1 MFLPEQPAMASEKPA
16 SRSPSASPAPEMM
29 GSLKSRIEARLA
41 AIDTSSDDEEP
52 RNTGRKSK
60 TPLVR
65 TRDSDSEE
73 DDVFRPRGRL
83 AAQLQGGTQPAGSD
97 DEPETFL
104 DRIKRRLG
112 SADEEDED
120 DAEDTTTGDA
130 DAQDEDDV
138 PVAPRRLQRKQARE
152 TTPTPT
158 QNPEVQSSPGLFVS
172 PDRQSP
178 VKPTE
183 ATLADEGSD
192 SDASLPSL
200 TKSARFQALV
210 ERKRQERL
218 AREAEDEKKRAER
231 MERQQTTN
239 VHLSDDEDAGNV
251 SDITDDEGG
260 RKLSQAVRPA
270 RRAGKKAVEEM
281 QRETQRMA
289 RNMQL
294 AHEAKTRKKF
304 TKADFLQRFNYG
316 APAKP
321 ATQTQQ
327 ASSSSR
333 PTTPV
338 SAHQTDAEMKD
349 PETPP
354 SSPPVA
360 KAASPVRLQ
369 EPTAV
374 VQPPIFPHNHED
386 DDLPSLG
393 DIFEAS
399 RRLDKGKCKAVA
411 SPPKSPAVETKP
423 KRHFRVKLPALS
435 ANRVVIDLDDDDD
448 DLEIAG
454 GKTSKLDAVF
464 RKIPE
469 RKANESNS
477 LHALRRLAQVGS
489 PNKERKR
496 KYEKPTMTVGQL
508 QLTLQQRAR
517 QQAKMEREKRLEYLR
532 SKGIIVQTAEE
543 REREMQ
549 DVEDIVTRARR
560 EAEEIMEREREA
572 AKKEKKEK
580 RKNGELDAWDDSD
593 DEEWEASDA
602 EAEGGAAVEV
612 ELSGSEDEQA
622 DDEDA
627 SDAEVE
633 GVALFDNEADD
644 SGSELPEA
652 DGETLEDP
660 AADSEDDL
668 NLPTRN
674 IRRSKKTHVISDD
687 DDEGEDE
694 DEDRVEATPRPKTAT
709 QRSPTAPSTKSPAV
723 PTSVLRSAKKTFIPG
738 LPVTGAAGLGLTQI
752 FAGTMDD
759 SQAALGTV
767 PSQSPMPDFDSLPD
781 SNLIGFTQ
789 EHDSMVFDSQGG
801 DTQRADTQQ
810 DSADGVHLHFSQTQV
825 HGFDSLLR
833 DEEPT
838 QLSMDATQDAGPQD
852 YTPLKQRFV
861 EPSSTVETMVL
872 DKDGEV
878 DSVQDSPLVRRGKL
892 RRKIDVAAA
901 ALDDK
906 DDDDNEDGRASPE
919 MDEFGFRTTAFNVM
933 QDAVKK
939 QNALKK
945 AQDYNRKK
953 SKAKEMVVEQAEES
967 EDEYAGLGG
976 VDGEDSDDDDASSVK
991 EMIDD
996 EGGMT
1001 ADDERKLAA
1010 LYAER
1015 ERASDEK
1022 IVDKLF
1028 HDVTTGMLRRKRGA
1042 DYNLSDSDD
1051 GGEARRRM
1059 KRRQFQKM
1067 QQALFT
1073 DERIKKIAEKPGNQ
1087 AFLRTIEDRG
1097 SDEEMD
1103 FLDFAPEPMETDS
1116 QSQSQSQEQHQQHK
1130 QQQQTV
1136 PDSQPLAANA
1146 TNRPPAS
1153 TRRTKDG
1160 RRPANLGEIRESVS
1174 SLLEDMNDVIP
1185 ATDPNSDSEAED
1197 DKEAMRPPTS
1207 SSRSN
1212 KKNRSP
1218 GRNPRRTNPRHQI
1231 VDRLTLKRQSSSS
1244 TASTTSSTTP
1254 AFAVSNTAVS
1264 ASAGGGFKTPTLL
1277 RRATTNSSVL
1287 SSQGGIGVGASGAA
1301 PAAFSARGGGGGG
1314 GGFGDDG
1321 KIKKNASKR
1330 SGVSALARE
1339 NERRAAVQ
1347 ENEKRREARK
1357 WKGAERRHQAVNG
1370 LFGAG
1375 KFE

>member
-1 MFLPEQPAMASEKPA
+1 MASEKSA
-16 SRSPSASPAPEMM
+16 SRSPSASPAPETMP
-29 GSLKSRIEARLA
+29 SLKSRMEARLA
-41 AIDTSSDDEEP
+41 AIDTSSDDDEP

-60 TPLVR
+60 TPPVR
-65 TRDSDSEE
+65 TQDSDSEE
-73 DDVFRPRGRL
+73 EVVFRPRGRL

-104 DRIKRRLG
+104 DRIKKRLG
-112 SADEEDED
+112 SAGEEDED
-120 DAEDTTTGDA
+120 DAEDTTMGDA
-130 DAQDEDDV
+130 DAEDEDDI

-183 ATLADEGSD
+183 ATLADDGSD

-218 AREAEDEKKRAER
+218 AREAEDEKKRVER

-239 VHLSDDEDAGNV
+239 VDLFDDDEDAGNV

-321 ATQTQQ
+321 DTQTQQ
-327 ASSSSR
+327 ASNSSR
-333 PTTPV
+333 PTSPV
-338 SAHQTDAEMKD
+338 SAQQTDAETKD

-360 KAASPVRLQ
+360 KAASPVKLQ
-369 EPTAV
+369 EPMAV
-374 VQPPIFPHNHED
+374 IQPPTFPQKHD
-386 DDLPSLG
+386 DEEIPSLD

-399 RRLDKGKCKAVA
+399 RRLDKGKGKAVA
-411 SPPKSPAVETKP
+411 SPPKSPVEETKP
-423 KRHFRVKLPALS
+423 KRHVRVKLPALS
-435 ANRVVIDLDDDDD
+435 ANHVVIDLDDDDD
-448 DLEIAG
+448 DFEIAG
-454 GKTSKLDAVF
+454 GKKSKLDAVF
-464 RKIPE
+464 SKIPE

-496 KYEKPTMTVGQL
+496 KYEKPTITVGQL

-517 QQAKMEREKRLEYLR
+517 QQAKMEREKRLEYLK

-602 EAEGGAAVEV
+602 EAEGGVAVEV

-644 SGSELPEA
+644 SGSEHPEA
-652 DGETLEDP
+652 GAETLEDP

-674 IRRSKKTHVISDD
+674 IRRSKKTQVISDD
-687 DDEGEDE
+687 EDE

-759 SQAALGTV
+759 SQAALGTM

-801 DTQRADTQQ
+801 DTQRAETQQ
-810 DSADGVHLHFSQTQV
+810 ESADGVHLHFSQTQV
-825 HGFDSLLR
+825 HGFDSLLH

-838 QLSMDATQDAGPQD
+838 QFSIDATQDAGPQD

-861 EPSSTVETMVL
+861 EPSSTIETMVL

-901 ALDDK
+901 VMDDE
-906 DDDDNEDGRASPE
+906 DNEDPRASPE
-919 MDEFGFRTTAFNVM
+919 MDDFGFRTTAFNVM

-953 SKAKEMVVEQAEES
+953 SKAKEMVEEQAEES

-976 VDGEDSDDDDASSVK
+976 VDGEDSDDDDAASVK

-1022 IVDKLF
+1022 MVDKLF

-1042 DYNLSDSDD
+1042 DYDLSDSDD

-1103 FLDFAPEPMETDS
+1103 FLDFAPEPIETDS
-1116 QSQSQSQEQHQQHK
+1116 QSQSQEQQQQ

-1153 TRRTKDG
+1153 MRRTKDG

-1197 DKEAMRPPTS
+1197 DEEAMRPPTT

-1212 KKNRSP
+1212 KENRSP
-1218 GRNPRRTNPRHQI
+1218 GRNPRRTNSRHQI
-1231 VDRLTLKRQSSSS
+1231 VDRLTLKRQGS
-1244 TASTTSSTTP
+1244 STTSATSTTP
-1254 AFAVSNTAVS
+1254 AFAISNAAVS
-1264 ASAGGGFKTPTLL
+1264 TSSGGSFKTPTLL

-1287 SSQGGIGVGASGAA
+1287 SSQGGIGVGASGTA
-1301 PAAFSARGGGGGG
+1301 PAAFSARGGGG

>member
-1 MFLPEQPAMASEKPA
+1 MASEKPA

-29 GSLKSRIEARLA
+29 LSPKSRIEARLA
-41 AIDTSSDDEEP
+41 AIDTSSEDDEP
-52 RNTGRKSK
+52 KQTGRKSK
-60 TPLVR
+60 SPP
-65 TRDSDSEE
+65 TRIQDSDSEE
-73 DDVFRPRGRL
+73 EVVYRPRGRL

-104 DRIKRRLG
+104 DRIQKRLG
-112 SADEEDED
+112 SAGDED
-120 DAEDTTTGDA
+120 DGDAEDTTTGV
-130 DAQDEDDV
+130 QKTKTTSL
-138 PVAPRRLQRKQARE
+138 LQRKQARE
-152 TTPTPT
+152 TTPPPPI
-158 QNPEVQSSPGLFVS
+158 QNTATQSSPGLFVS

-178 VKPTE
+178 TKPTNL
-183 ATLADEGSD
+183 TTADDGSD
-192 SDASLPSL
+192 SEASLPSL

-218 AREAEDEKKRAER
+218 AREAEEEKKRAER

-239 VHLSDDEDAGNV
+239 IDLFDDDDDAGNV

-304 TKADFLQRFNYG
+304 TKADFLQRFNFG
-316 APAKP
+316 AQAKSDP
-321 ATQTQQ
+321 KL
-327 ASSSSR
+327 SSSSR

-360 KAASPVRLQ
+360 KTGSPPTVQ
-369 EPTAV
+369 EATAV
-374 VQPPIFPHNHED
+374 VPPPIASD
-386 DDLPSLG
+386 DEMPSL
-393 DIFEAS
+393 DDVFEAS
-399 RRLDKGKCKAVA
+399 RRLDKGKGRAIT
-411 SPPKSPAVETKP
+411 SPQKTPVKEIKP
-423 KRHFRVKLPALS
+423 KRHVRIKLPTLS
-435 ANRVVIDLDDDDD
+435 ANHAVIDLDDDDD
-448 DLEIAG
+448 LEISSR
-454 GKTSKLDAVF
+454 KRSKLDAN
-464 RKIPE
+464 PE
-469 RKANESNS
+469 NKAKESNS

-496 KYEKPTMTVGQL
+496 KYEKPTITVAQL
-508 QLTLQQRAR
+508 QLNLQQRAR
-517 QQAKMEREKRLEYLR
+517 QQAKMEREKRLEYLK
-532 SKGIIVQTAEE
+532 SKGIVVQTAEE

-549 DVEDIVTRARR
+549 EVEDIVTRARR
-560 EAEEIMEREREA
+560 EAEEIMEREREV

-593 DEEWEASDA
+593 DEEYEASDE
-602 EAEGGAAVEV
+602 EAEGGAVVEV
-612 ELSGSEDEQA
+612 ELSGSEDEEA

-644 SGSELPEA
+644 SGSEHPEA
-652 DGETLEDP
+652 DAEVPEKDNADESEEDL
-660 AADSEDDL
+660 D
-668 NLPTRN
+668 LPTRN
-674 IRRSKKTHVISDD
+674 IRRSKKSQVISD
-687 DDEGEDE
+687 DE

-709 QRSPTAPSTKSPAV
+709 QRSPTAPNTKSPAA

-759 SQAALGTV
+759 SQAAPGTM

-781 SNLIGFTQ
+781 SNLMGLTQ
-789 EHDSMVFDSQGG
+789 QQDSMILDSQSG
-801 DTQRADTQQ
+801 DTQRAETQQ
-810 DSADGVHLHFSQTQV
+810 DSADGVHLHFSQSQV
-825 HGFDSLLR
+825 HAFDSLVR
-833 DEEPT
+833 DEVST
-838 QLSMDATQDAGPQD
+838 QISIDATQDAGPQD
-852 YTPLKQRFV
+852 YTPLRQRFV
-861 EPSSTVETMVL
+861 EPPASTVETMVL
-872 DKDGEV
+872 DNEVDV

-901 ALDDK
+901 VVDD
-906 DDDDNEDGRASPE
+906 EDKEDSRASP
-919 MDEFGFRTTAFNVM
+919 RTTAFNVM
-933 QDAVKK
+933 KEAVEKQKK
-939 QNALKK
+939 LKK
-945 AQDYNRKK
+945 AEDYNRKK
-953 SKAKEMVVEQAEES
+953 SKAKEMVEDQAEES

-976 VDGEDSDDDDASSVK
+976 VDGEDSDDDDAASVK

-1022 IVDKLF
+1022 MVDKLF

-1042 DYNLSDSDD
+1042 DYDLSDSDD

-1103 FLDFAPEPMETDS
+1103 FLDFAPEPMETEDS
-1116 QSQSQSQEQHQQHK
+1116 QSQE

-1136 PDSQPLAANA
+1136 PDSQPAAQRQPLATNPA
-1146 TNRPPAS
+1146 NRPPANM
-1153 TRRTKDG
+1153 RRTKDG
-1160 RRPANLGEIRESVS
+1160 KRPATLGEIREFVS
-1174 SLLEDMNDVIP
+1174 SLLEDMNEVIP
-1185 ATDPNSDSEAED
+1185 ATDPNSDSEADDED
-1197 DKEAMRPPTS
+1197 AHPPS
-1207 SSRSN
+1207 SSRS
-1212 KKNRSP
+1212 S
-1218 GRNPRRTNPRHQI
+1218 RHQV
-1231 VDRLTLKRQSSSS
+1231 VDRLTLKRQSSS
-1244 TASTTSSTTP
+1244 TMSTTSAAV
-1254 AFAVSNTAVS
+1254 AFAMPNAA
-1264 ASAGGGFKTPTLL
+1264 ASSGGSFKTPTLL

-1287 SSQGGIGVGASGAA
+1287 SSQGSSGGIAAGSGNA
-1301 PAAFSARGGGGGG
+1301 PSAFSARGGGG

-1339 NERRAAVQ
+1339 NERRAAIQ

>member
-1 MFLPEQPAMASEKPA
+1 MASEKPA
-16 SRSPSASPAPEMM
+16 SRSPSASPAPEMLL
-29 GSLKSRIEARLA
+29 SPKSRIEARLA
-41 AIDTSSDDEEP
+41 AIDTSSEDDEP
-52 RNTGRKSK
+52 KQTTRKSISPP
-60 TPLVR
+60 TR
-65 TRDSDSEE
+65 TQDSDSEE
-73 DDVFRPRGRL
+73 EVVYRPRGRL
-83 AAQLQGGTQPAGSD
+83 AAQLQGGTRTTGSD

-104 DRIKRRLG
+104 DRIQKRLG
-112 SADEEDED
+112 SAGDYDDE
-120 DAEDTTTGDA
+120 DAEDTTMGDA
-130 DAQDEDDV
+130 EDEDDI

-152 TTPTPT
+152 TTPPPT
-158 QNPEVQSSPGLFVS
+158 QNPVAQSSPGLFVS

-178 VKPTE
+178 IKSINPLT
-183 ATLADEGSD
+183 ADDGSD

-218 AREAEDEKKRAER
+218 AREAEEEKKRAER

-239 VHLSDDEDAGNV
+239 VDLFDDDEDAGNV

-270 RRAGKKAVEEM
+270 RRAGKKAVAEM

-304 TKADFLQRFNYG
+304 TKADFLQRFNFG
-316 APAKP
+316 AQAKSDP
-321 ATQTQQ
+321 KL
-327 ASSSSR
+327 SSSSR

-360 KAASPVRLQ
+360 KTASPAKVQ
-369 EPTAV
+369 QTTTVMPPPTTSDNDE
-374 VQPPIFPHNHED
+374 ISLD
-386 DDLPSLG
+386 DV
-393 DIFEAS
+393 FEAS
-399 RRLDKGKCKAVA
+399 RRLDKGKGKAVA
-411 SPPKSPAVETKP
+411 SPLKTSAKEIKP
-423 KRHFRVKLPALS
+423 KRHVRIKLPTIS
-435 ANRVVIDLDDDDD
+435 ANHAVIDLDDDD
-448 DLEIAG
+448 LEISV
-454 GKTSKLDAVF
+454 GKKSKLDAVF
-464 RKIPE
+464 SRIPE
-469 RKANESNS
+469 NKAKESNS

-496 KYEKPTMTVGQL
+496 KYEKPTITVAQL
-508 QLTLQQRAR
+508 QLNLQQRAR
-517 QQAKMEREKRLEYLR
+517 QQAKMEREKRLEYLK
-532 SKGIIVQTAEE
+532 SKGIVVQTAEE

-549 DVEDIVTRARR
+549 EVEDIVTRARR

-593 DEEWEASDA
+593 DEEYEASDE
-602 EAEGGAAVEV
+602 EAEGGAMVEV
-612 ELSGSEDEQA
+612 ELSGSEDEEA
-622 DDEDA
+622 DDEDV

-644 SGSELPEA
+644 SGSEHPEA
-652 DGETLEDP
+652 DAEAPEKDD
-660 AADSEDDL
+660 ADDSEEDL
-668 NLPTRN
+668 NLPTRD
-674 IRRSKKTHVISDD
+674 IRRSKKSQVISD
-687 DDEGEDE
+687 DE
-694 DEDRVEATPRPKTAT
+694 DEDRVEATPKPKTAT
-709 QRSPTAPSTKSPAV
+709 QRSPTAPNTKSPAV

-759 SQAALGTV
+759 SQAAPGTV
-767 PSQSPMPDFDSLPD
+767 PSQSPMPDFDSLPN
-781 SNLIGFTQ
+781 SNLIGLTQ
-789 EHDSMVFDSQGG
+789 QDSLILDSQSG
-801 DTQRADTQQ
+801 DTQRAETQQ
-810 DSADGVHLHFSQTQV
+810 DSAEGVHLHFSQSQV
-825 HGFDSLLR
+825 HAFDSLVR
-833 DEEPT
+833 DEEST
-838 QLSMDATQDAGPQD
+838 QISIDATQDAGPQD

-861 EPSSTVETMVL
+861 EPPVSTVETMVL
-872 DKDGEV
+872 DNDAEA
-878 DSVQDSPLVRRGKL
+878 DLVQDSPLVRRGKL

-901 ALDDK
+901 AVDD
-906 DDDDNEDGRASPE
+906 EDKEDSRASPE
-919 MDEFGFRTTAFNVM
+919 VDEFGFRTTAFNVM
-933 QDAVKK
+933 KEAVEKQKK
-939 QNALKK
+939 LKK
-945 AQDYNRKK
+945 AEEYNRKK
-953 SKAKEMVVEQAEES
+953 SKAKEMVEEQAEES

-976 VDGEDSDDDDASSVK
+976 VDGEDSDDDDVASVK

-1022 IVDKLF
+1022 MVDKLF

-1042 DYNLSDSDD
+1042 DYDLSDSDD

-1103 FLDFAPEPMETDS
+1103 FIDFAPEPMEMEDS
-1116 QSQSQSQEQHQQHK
+1116 QSQG

-1136 PDSQPLAANA
+1136 PDSQPTAQRQPLAADA
-1146 TNRPPAS
+1146 ANRPPANM
-1153 TRRTKDG
+1153 RRTKDG
-1160 RRPANLGEIRESVS
+1160 KRPATLGEIRESVS
-1174 SLLEDMNDVIP
+1174 SLLEDFNEVIP
-1185 ATDPNSDSEAED
+1185 ATDPNSDSEAD
-1197 DKEAMRPPTS
+1197 DDNVHPSS
-1207 SSRSN
+1207 SSRS
-1212 KKNRSP
+1212 KKENRSP
-1218 GRNPRRTNPRHQI
+1218 GKNPRRTGSRHQV
-1231 VDRLTLKRQSSSS
+1231 VDRLTLKRQSSSTMS
-1244 TASTTSSTTP
+1244 ATTGAL
-1254 AFAVSNTAVS
+1254 AFAMPNAAAS
-1264 ASAGGGFKTPTLL
+1264 ASSGGSFKTPTLL

-1287 SSQGGIGVGASGAA
+1287 SSQGSIAGGSGAA
-1301 PAAFSARGGGGGG
+1301 PSAFSARGGGGGG

-1339 NERRAAVQ
+1339 NERRAAIQ

>member
-1 MFLPEQPAMASEKPA
+1 MASEKPTP
-16 SRSPSASPAPEMM
+16 RSSSASPTPEMM
-29 GSLKSRIEARLA
+29 LSPKSRIEARLA
-41 AIDTSSDDEEP
+41 AIDTSSEDDEP
-52 RNTGRKSK
+52 KQAGRKRKS
-60 TPLVR
+60 LQAR
-65 TRDSDSEE
+65 TQDSDSEE
-73 DDVFRPRGRL
+73 EVVYRPRGRL

-97 DEPETFL
+97 DEPESFL
-104 DRIKRRLG
+104 DRIQKRLG
-112 SADEEDED
+112 SSGDDEDQDAEDATMGDAEDED
-120 DAEDTTTGDA
+120 G
-130 DAQDEDDV
+130 V
-138 PVAPRRLQRKQARE
+138 PVAPRRLQRKPARE
-152 TTPTPT
+152 TTPPPT
-158 QNPEVQSSPGLFVS
+158 QNPAAQSSPGLFVS

-178 VKPTE
+178 IKPANL
-183 ATLADEGSD
+183 ATADSD
-192 SDASLPSL
+192 SDGSLPSL

-218 AREAEDEKKRAER
+218 AREAEEEKKRAER

-239 VHLSDDEDAGNV
+239 ADLFDDEDAGNV

-260 RKLSQAVRPA
+260 RKLSQAARPA
-270 RRAGKKAVEEM
+270 RKAGKKAVEEM

-304 TKADFLQRFNYG
+304 TKADFLQRFNFG
-316 APAKP
+316 APVKSDP
-321 ATQTQQ
+321 KI
-327 ASSSSR
+327 SSSSR

-354 SSPPVA
+354 SSPPIANTMPPA
-360 KAASPVRLQ
+360 KIQETTAAVLLPGAPDINDISL
-369 EPTAV
+369 
-374 VQPPIFPHNHED
+374 
-386 DDLPSLG
+386 DDL
-393 DIFEAS
+393 FEVS
-399 RRLDKGKCKAVA
+399 RGLNKGKEKAVA
-411 SPPKSPAVETKP
+411 SPQKTPVKESKP
-423 KRHFRVKLPALS
+423 KRHVRVKLPTIA
-435 ANRVVIDLDDDDD
+435 ANQAFVDLDDDN
-448 DLEIAG
+448 DLEITG
-454 GKTSKLDAVF
+454 GKRSKLDAVF
-464 RKIPE
+464 SRIPD
-469 RKANESNS
+469 RKAKESSS

-496 KYEKPTMTVGQL
+496 KYEKPTITVGQL
-508 QLTLQQRAR
+508 QLNLQQRAR
-517 QQAKMEREKRLEYLR
+517 QQAKMEREKRLEYLK
-532 SKGIIVQTAEE
+532 SKGIVVQTAEE

-549 DVEDIVTRARR
+549 EVEDIVTRARR

-593 DEEWEASDA
+593 DEEYEASDE
-602 EAEGGAAVEV
+602 EAEGGAAVEI
-612 ELSGSEDEQA
+612 ELSGSEDDDAE
-622 DDEDA
+622 DEDV

-633 GVALFDNEADD
+633 GVALFNDEADD
-644 SGSELPEA
+644 SGSEHPEA
-652 DGETLEDP
+652 GAEALMKDDNNESDEDLDLP
-660 AADSEDDL
+660 A
-668 NLPTRN
+668 RN
-674 IRRSKKTHVISDD
+674 IRRSKKTQVISD
-687 DDEGEDE
+687 DE

-709 QRSPTAPSTKSPAV
+709 QRSPTAPNTKSPAV

-759 SQAALGTV
+759 SQEAPGTMF
-767 PSQSPMPDFDSLPD
+767 SQSPMPDFDSLPD
-781 SNLIGFTQ
+781 SNLIGLTQ
-789 EHDSMVFDSQGG
+789 QQDSMILDSQSG
-801 DTQRADTQQ
+801 DTQRAETQQ
-810 DSADGVHLHFSQTQV
+810 DSAEGVHLRFSQSQV
-825 HGFDSLLR
+825 HAFDSLMR
-833 DEEPT
+833 DEEST
-838 QLSMDATQDAGPQD
+838 QISIDATQDAGPQD
-852 YTPLKQRFV
+852 YTPLRQRFV
-861 EPSSTVETMVL
+861 EPPMSTVGTVVL
-872 DKDGEV
+872 DNEAEV
-878 DSVQDSPLVRRGKL
+878 DSVQDSPLVCRGKL

-901 ALDDK
+901 VVDGE
-906 DDDDNEDGRASPE
+906 DNDLRASPE
-919 MDEFGFRTTAFNVM
+919 VDEFGFRTTAFNVM
-933 QDAVKK
+933 KEAVEKQKK
-939 QNALKK
+939 LKK
-945 AQDYNRKK
+945 AEDYNRKK
-953 SKAKEMVVEQAEES
+953 SKAKEMVEDQAEES

-976 VDGEDSDDDDASSVK
+976 VDGEDSDDDDAASVK

-1022 IVDKLF
+1022 MVDKLF

-1042 DYNLSDSDD
+1042 DYDLSDSDD
-1051 GGEARRRM
+1051 DGEARRRL

-1103 FLDFAPEPMETDS
+1103 FLDFAPEPMETDDS
-1116 QSQSQSQEQHQQHK
+1116 QSHE

-1136 PDSQPLAANA
+1136 PDSQPTAQRRPLGTNPA
-1146 TNRPPAS
+1146 NRPPANM
-1153 TRRTKDG
+1153 RRTKDG
-1160 RRPANLGEIRESVS
+1160 KRPATLGEIRESVS
-1174 SLLEDMNDVIP
+1174 SLLEDMNEVIP
-1185 ATDPNSDSEAED
+1185 ATDPNSDSEADE
-1197 DKEAMRPPTS
+1197 EGARPSSS
-1207 SSRSN
+1207 SSRNN
-1212 KKNRSP
+1212 KENHSP
-1218 GRNPRRTNPRHQI
+1218 GKNPRRTGSRPQV
-1231 VDRLTLKRQSSSS
+1231 VDRLTLKRQSSS
-1244 TASTTSSTTP
+1244 TMTTTSAAV
-1254 AFAVSNTAVS
+1254 AFAMPNAA
-1264 ASAGGGFKTPTLL
+1264 ASSGGSFKTPTLL

-1287 SSQGGIGVGASGAA
+1287 SSQGGGGGGGASGIA
-1301 PAAFSARGGGGGG
+1301 PSAFSARGGGGGGGG

-1339 NERRAAVQ
+1339 NERRAAIQ
-1347 ENEKRREARK
+1347 ESEKRREAKK